1 MGGGKS
7 IILGG
12 VPRGDISEKVTSE
25 QKPEHRKRE
34 TCDYLIKGRRNGKC
48 KGPEV
53 GAHSMGSGNSTD
65 LCIQAS
71 IQMAAS
77 GPRSPLEAV
86 GVRWPSLCRHVG
98 EVGAGAW

>member
-1 MGGGKS
+1 MVGGGKS

-53 GAHSMGSGNSTD
+53 GAHLVCSGSKK
-65 LCIQAS
+65 
-71 IQMAAS
+71 
-77 GPRSPLEAV
+77 
-86 GVRWPSLCRHVG
+86 
-98 EVGAGAW
+98 